1 MRKIL
6 ILIMVLVLLSS
17 EVIAQNLATETT
29 QVMNNIQLIISAVRQ
44 LESLYNE
51 QAMIQNQII
60 QLQSVATYQNQWSG
74 VNSNTSS
81 ITGLINQG
89 ISLSNQA
96 ESLLNQMQQAANNL
110 VTNGTSSQE
119 TRQLG
124 QGTMQIVQ
132 NSLNRVQQ
140 QRQQYQQEQ
149 DSVNQLLAKSN
160 DAVGQT
166 QAIQTLNQLVGQMIL
181 QMQMMRDLL
190 GEQISLQSAAINQ
203 QNQEKQDEANSSDQ
217 IYQVISNGQSSFSFP
232 QNWSINGTN

>member
-6 ILIMVLVLLSS
+6 ILIIVLVMFGA
-17 EVIAQNLATETT
+17 EVRAYDVATEST
-29 QVMNNIQLIISAVRQ
+29 QIMNNIQLILSAVRQ

-51 QAMIQNQII
+51 QTMIQNQIV

-89 ISLSNQA
+89 ISLSNQV
-96 ESLLNQMQQAANNL
+96 ESLLNQMQQAANGL
-110 VTNGTSSQE
+110 TTNETASQE

-181 QMQMMRDLL
+181 QMQMMRDLM
-190 GEQISLQSAAINQ
+190 GEQISLQSAAINE
-203 QNQEKQDEANSSDQ
+203 QNQEKQDQANASDQ
-217 IYQVISNGQSSFSFP
+217 MYNAVGVGQSSFSFP
-232 QNWSINGTN
+232 QNWSTNGTN

>member
-1 MRKIL
+1 MRKFL
-6 ILIMVLVLLSS
+6 ILMMVLVFLSS

-29 QVMNNIQLIISAVRQ
+29 QVLNNIQLILSAVRQ

-51 QAMIQNQII
+51 QTMIQNQIV
-60 QLQSVATYQNQWSG
+60 QLQSVATYQNQWSA

-81 ITGLINQG
+81 IIGLINQG

-140 QRQQYQQEQ
+140 QRQQYRQEQ

-190 GEQISLQSAAINQ
+190 GEQISLQSAAINE
-203 QNQEKQDEANSSDQ
+203 QNQEKQDQANASDQ
-217 IYQVISNGQSSFSFP
+217 MYNAVDVGQSSFSFP
-232 QNWSINGTN
+232 ENWSINGTN